1 MISPDILN
9 LKKEKRKWM
18 SKGPSFSVEDKKVVV
33 FVCIIMQT

>member
-9 LKKEKRKWM
+9 LKKKRKWM

>member
-9 LKKEKRKWM
+9 LKTKENGM
-18 SKGPSFSVEDKKVVV
+18 SKGSSFSVEDKKVVV